1 MYFVD
6 IPGGGVYIEYMNNT
20 AAATR
25 TEALP
30 NGKWNAFVRL
40 PEGWMYVGT
49 RRTQAAA
56 ERMAASCVR

>member
-1 MYFVD
+1 MT
-6 IPGGGVYIEYMNNT
+6 NSA

-40 PEGWMYVGT
+40 SDGWMYVGT
-49 RRTQAAA
+49 RRSQVAA
-56 ERMAASCVR
+56 ERMAASCLPGEG